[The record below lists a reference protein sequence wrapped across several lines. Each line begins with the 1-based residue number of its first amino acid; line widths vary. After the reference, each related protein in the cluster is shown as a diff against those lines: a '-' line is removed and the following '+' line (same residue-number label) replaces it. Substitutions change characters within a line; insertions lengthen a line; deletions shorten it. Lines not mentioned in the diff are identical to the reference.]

1 MYEQRNFAIFSVT
14 ELDQINF
21 TEVLETSAETVRKSV
36 DGTKTFVKWDGE
48 TPPPS
53 VQALTTVEGP
63 YTYTEILDILSTP
76 EWSAP
81 MPVEEP
87 VLVRARNEDG
97 TFIADDPATP
107 DVNEAWEEA

>member
-36 DGTKTFVKWDGE
+36 DDTKTFVKWDGE
-48 TPPPS
+48 TIPLS

-63 YTYTEILDILSTP
+63 YTYAEILDILSTL
-76 EWSAP
+76 EWTE
-81 MPVEEP
+81 PVEEP
-87 VLVRARNEDG
+87 VMIRARNADG
-97 TFIADDPATP
+97 TFRADDPSTP
-107 DVNEAWEEA
+107 DVNEAWEEV